1 MTVILLLFRF
11 EASAASS
18 ADASSS
24 VPHWRPNSNQ
34 ESKNSNSN
42 NDKTKTTTTLLKI
55 IETETCDSD
64 NQWKHETWTTSRIVE
79 EADEDSGTTTP
90 ADADAETA
98 PRMIRCSSPAQY
110 QLKSNQ
116 EWVGDWKIAVTSS
129 SSHGWVYS
137 NTSLSNGLSSSS
149 ASPSPLLQYTTRQRT
164 WLRTVQT
171 TTTNSTTASATSKSL
186 SKKAKKKPKRRRRR
200 HPKWMQTIR
209 DDFNFKGWGFS
220 FYKSAVF
227 KESFGAA
234 VRLPLTINFDTWERH
249 PALPSISLSVAAFYP
264 GSATLSLNTSL
275 RLEWIQWLF
284 HQVYVAVPAVLWS
297 VLLVLLRGLALA
309 VSALLF
315 PVTRKPLLLANTSGN
330 REDDRNNNRSSPWKR
345 LRQERPQYSRAV
357 EERLGVSLSWRVSRG
372 GVQGGEFRWSCWHY
386 YAPAVSRLWERCL
399 PSQWVVPSWMARR
412 SAAIGWSLSGP
423 VKGTEEGVLIA
434 PSGLM
439 SLSGYY
445 FRRPQQ
451 QQQRSSSTTS
461 STTSSSTSTIPT
473 TPTTT
478 TTSEATAA
486 VKSANPA
493 GRISDNKDENEE
505 EKTLQDESLRMI
517 ARSIEKP
524 SATAPSS
531 STSAI
536 SKVASS

>member
-1 MTVILLLFRF
+1 
-11 EASAASS
+11 
-18 ADASSS
+18 
-24 VPHWRPNSNQ
+24 
-34 ESKNSNSN
+34 
-42 NDKTKTTTTLLKI
+42 
-55 IETETCDSD
+55 
-64 NQWKHETWTTSRIVE
+64 
-79 EADEDSGTTTP
+79 
-90 ADADAETA
+90 
-98 PRMIRCSSPAQY
+98 
-110 QLKSNQ
+110 
-116 EWVGDWKIAVTSS
+116 
-129 SSHGWVYS
+129 
-137 NTSLSNGLSSSS
+137 
-149 ASPSPLLQYTTRQRT
+149 
-164 WLRTVQT
+164 
-171 TTTNSTTASATSKSL
+171 
-186 SKKAKKKPKRRRRR
+186 
-200 HPKWMQTIR
+200 MQAIR

-330 REDDRNNNRSSPWKR
+330 SEDDRSNNNRSSPWKR
-345 LRQERPQYSRAV
+345 LRQERPQYSRTV

-386 YAPAVSRLWERCL
+386 YAPVVSRLWERCL

-439 SLSGYY
+439 SFSGFY
-445 FRRPQQ
+445 FRRPQL
-451 QQQRSSSTTS
+451 QRSSSTS
-461 STTSSSTSTIPT
+461 STSSSSTSTIPT

-486 VKSANPA
+486 VKAAKPA
-493 GRISDNKDENEE
+493 GRISDEKDDNEE
-505 EKTLQDESLRMI
+505 ETTSQDESLRMI

-524 SATAPSS
+524 SGTAPAS